1 MSGCHPSRA
10 ETSIGAVV
18 GGCRVP
24 VPVPVVRAG
33 GGQRENMEGMA
44 VFVQGRCRSGAP
56 NHLAWPSFEELS
68 KGRRSGFVWLIDD
81 ACGGG
86 AVHVVIHPSE
96 ESRRGKRDSCS
107 KEID

>member
-1 MSGCHPSRA
+1 MSGGCHPWRA

-18 GGCRVP
+18 GGCR

-56 NHLAWPSFEELS
+56 NHLASPSIEEIVDR
-68 KGRRSGFVWLIDD
+68 KEVWFR
-81 ACGGG
+81 
-86 AVHVVIHPSE
+86 VV
-96 ESRRGKRDSCS
+96 D
-107 KEID
+107 